1 MNSRIYFKINIRLF
15 ILNPKLHTREKKFYF
30 GSLVL
35 FNFGILNAQDILL
48 SQDFSS
54 STNVDDYIGTGP
66 GQLGWG
72 LTSPN
77 SGLFSGLAA
86 RNIADQKL
94 QLR

>member
-1 MNSRIYFKINIRLF
+1 MK
-15 ILNPKLHTREKKFYF
+15 KKFTLAV
-30 GSLVL
+30 LVL

-54 STNVDDYIGTGP
+54 STNVDDYIGTAP